1 MNSFDFSLP
10 IAIGSDHAGFELKS
24 RVVEY
29 LKQKG
34 YTVDDKGTYD
44 TSSVDYPDFAHPV
57 AEAVETGKAAVGIL
71 FCGSAQGVCM
81 TANKHQG
88 IRAAL
93 VWQTDIARLSRLHN
107 NANVICI
114 PARYIA
120 FENAKE
126 MIDIFL
132 STEFEGGRHENRVK
146 KIGCQ

>member
-57 AEAVETGKAAVGIL
+57 ADAVETGKAAVGIL

-146 KIGCQ
+146 KIGC

>member
-57 AEAVETGKAAVGIL
+57 ADAVETGKAAVGIL